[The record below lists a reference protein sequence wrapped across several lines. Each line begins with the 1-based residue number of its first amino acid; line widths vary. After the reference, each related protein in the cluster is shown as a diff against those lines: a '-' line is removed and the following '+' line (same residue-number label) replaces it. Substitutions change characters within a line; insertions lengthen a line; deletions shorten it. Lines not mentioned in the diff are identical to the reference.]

1 MDDENHCYHSL
12 SFCLQAALSLRESY
26 MLKAPS
32 AKLSGKDK
40 AAVVAKV
47 VAS

>member
-1 MDDENHCYHSL
+1 
-12 SFCLQAALSLRESY
+12 

-47 VAS
+47 VVVVVVVIVVVVAVVAKVELAS

>member
-1 MDDENHCYHSL
+1 
-12 SFCLQAALSLRESY
+12 

-47 VAS
+47 VTSLIYHRWNMDAMIVELGVL